1 MFEALGLTLQL
12 TAIYSQL
19 SVSRA
24 VLVSVLVV
32 LLAAAAHC
40 ILGTTAGAGTL
51 TLTIPALSSLTQTQI
66 LYLTAGGLSTDTPT
80 IYTVSISIST
90 HPHQAW
96 RLRAGWAPWRWPPP
110 CWRMGAGAG
119 PVEGTATAPRTGR
132 DTRVCRIYVMK

>member
-1 MFEALGLTLQL
+1 MDPAAGLILHL

-66 LYLTAGGLSTDTPT
+66 LYLTAGGLSTDTLT
-80 IYTVSISIST
+80 IYTVSTYI
-90 HPHQAW
+90 HPCLGLAA
-96 RLRAGWAPWRWPPP
+96 AGGLGALAVASSVLADGGGGGASGGYGYSAPAR
-110 CWRMGAGAG
+110 
-119 PVEGTATAPRTGR
+119 EGHSGVQ
-132 DTRVCRIYVMK
+132 D